1 MSGIMARKI
10 GMTRLFADD
19 GKVIPVTV
27 LEAEPCPVVQV
38 RTPERDGY
46 IAVQI
51 GYRPQKKSRL
61 GKPMLGHL
69 EKAGAPPVARLRE
82 VGSPGGDVK
91 EGDSLTVEMFAPGEK
106 VDVTGVSKGKGF
118 QGVVKRHGFK
128 GGDETH
134 GCKSKRVPGS
144 IGQCATPGRV
154 WKNKKMPGQTGNRKT
169 TVRNLEVVR
178 VDPEKNI
185 LVVKGAVPGAR
196 NGYLLVRKRVR
207 GGAN

>member
-38 RTPERDGY
+38 RTPEREGY
-46 IAVQI
+46 SAVQV

-61 GKPMLGHL
+61 SKAMLGHL
-69 EKAGAPPVARLRE
+69 EKAGAPPVSRLGE
-82 VGSPGGDVK
+82 VPPPAGDVK
-91 EGDSLTVEMFAPGEK
+91 EGDSLTVEMFSPGEK
-106 VDVTGVSKGKGF
+106 VDVTGLSKGKGF

-128 GGDETH
+128 GGDQTH

-196 NGYLLVRKRVR
+196 NGYLLVRKRIR
-207 GGAN
+207 GGTG

>member
-1 MSGIMARKI
+1 MARKI
-10 GMTRLFADD
+10 GMTRLFRED

-27 LEAEPCPVVQV
+27 LEAEPCPVVQIK
-38 RTPERDGY
+38 TPEKDGY
-46 IAVQI
+46 SAIQI
-51 GYRPQKKSRL
+51 GYRSQKKQRL

-69 EKAGAPPVARLRE
+69 EKAGAPPVSRLAE
-82 VGSPGGDVK
+82 VLPQVEEVK
-91 EGDSLTVEMFAPGEK
+91 PGDSLTVEMFTPGEK

-128 GGDETH
+128 SGDASH

-169 TVRNLEVVR
+169 TVRNLEIVR
-178 VDPEKNI
+178 VDPDKNI

-196 NGYLLVRKRVR
+196 NGYLLVRKQVR
-207 GGAN
+207 GGTR

>member
-27 LEAEPCPVVQV
+27 LEAEPCPVVQI
-38 RTPERDGY
+38 RTPEREGY
-46 IAVQI
+46 SAVQI
-51 GYRPQKKSRL
+51 GYRSQKKQRL
-61 GKPMLGHL
+61 GKPILGHL
-69 EKAGAPPVARLRE
+69 EKAGAPPVSRLTE
-82 VGSPGGDVK
+82 VPLPLEEIKV
-91 EGDSLTVEMFAPGEK
+91 GDSFTVDMFSPGEK
-106 VDVTGVSKGKGF
+106 VDITGLSKGKGF

-128 GGDETH
+128 GGDSSH

-154 WKNKKMPGQTGNRKT
+154 WKNKKMPGQTGNTKI
-169 TVRNLEVVR
+169 TVKNLEVIR

-196 NGYLLVRKRVR
+196 NGYLLVRKRIR
-207 GGAN
+207 GGKR

>member
-1 MSGIMARKI
+1 MARKI
-10 GMTRLFADD
+10 GMTRLFRED

-27 LEAEPCPVVQV
+27 LEAKPCPVVQI

-46 IAVQI
+46 SAIQI
-51 GYRPQKKSRL
+51 GYRSQKKQRL

-69 EKAGAPPVARLRE
+69 EKAGAPPVSRLAE
-82 VGSPGGDVK
+82 VLPPVEEVK
-91 EGDSLTVEMFAPGEK
+91 PGDSLTVEMFTPGEK

-128 GGDETH
+128 SGDASH
-134 GCKSKRVPGS
+134 GCKSTRVPGS

-169 TVRNLEVVR
+169 TVRNLEIVR
-178 VDPEKNI
+178 VDPDKNI

-196 NGYLLVRKRVR
+196 NGYLLVSKRVR
-207 GGAN
+207 GGTR

>member
-27 LEAEPCPVVQV
+27 LEAEPCPVVQI

-46 IAVQI
+46 SAVQI
-51 GYRPQKKSRL
+51 GYRSQKKQRL
-61 GKPMLGHL
+61 GKPILGHL
-69 EKAGAPPVARLRE
+69 EKAGAPPVSRLTEVPPPRE
-82 VGSPGGDVK
+82 EVK
-91 EGDSLTVEMFAPGEK
+91 EGDSFTVGMFTPGEK
-106 VDVTGVSKGKGF
+106 VDVTGLSKGKGF

-128 GGDETH
+128 GGDMTH

-144 IGQCATPGRV
+144 IGQCANPGRV

-169 TVRNLEVVR
+169 TVKNQEIVR
-178 VDPEKNI
+178 VDTEKNI

-196 NGYLLVRKRVR
+196 NGYLLVRKRFR
-207 GGAN
+207 GGTR